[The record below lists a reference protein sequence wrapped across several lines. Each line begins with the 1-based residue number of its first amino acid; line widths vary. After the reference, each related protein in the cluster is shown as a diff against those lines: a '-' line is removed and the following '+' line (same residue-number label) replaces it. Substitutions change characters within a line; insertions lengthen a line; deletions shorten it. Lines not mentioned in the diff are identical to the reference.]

1 MLFRSQKK
9 VKKTEVESWIEK
21 RYTSKSEEIMRD
33 SERYINKIEDS
44 EQKIKNFLNEFK
56 FMTPNER
63 IFKKIYKIALSSQDK
78 FINSLLLTTE
88 KINTNYSDID
98 SLKEVHKNLVETVGS
113 IQKYIGMHGRYL
125 MIVYE
130 REMKLLS
137 RFLKDFDGN
146 IEKLGNLLK
155 DSEFVAI
162 ENIMNIISENK
173 SKKIEIE
180 ENKSKILDIKKEI
193 EEKKIKIEDKKKELS
208 KVKDMAKGEKEK
220 MEEYKELKKQFKKI
234 ENEIYSTIAPLK
246 REMRKLEKIVTD
258 KKLKKQIQEYIEFP
272 VKTFLNDSDLNVFQ
286 ESIPNIEKI
295 EKNPRKREK
304 ILRLIEYVLD
314 GNLEDKKKE
323 YMAYKEKVDSFVITS
338 REENKEGIIKRKIDN
353 LQSEIIKSEEKIK
366 NLETKND
373 LLQKEIL
380 KSEEDIIEI
389 LEKDLDVKVQE

>member
-9 VKKTEVESWIEK
+9 VKKTEVESWIGK
-21 RYTSKSEEIMRD
+21 RYTSKSEEMMRD
-33 SERYINKIEDS
+33 SRRYIDKIEDS
-44 EQKIKNFLNEFK
+44 KQKIKNFLNEFK

-78 FINSLLLTTE
+78 FISSLLLTTE
-88 KINTNYSDID
+88 KINTDYSDID

-137 RFLKDFDGN
+137 RFLKDFTEN
-146 IEKLGNLLK
+146 VEKLGNVLK
-155 DSEFVAI
+155 NSEFVTI
-162 ENIMNIISENK
+162 ENIMNTISENK
-173 SKKIEIE
+173 SKKIEIK

-193 EEKKIKIEDKKKELS
+193 EEKKIEIEDKKKELS
-208 KVKDMAKGEKEK
+208 KVEDKAKGEKEK

-272 VKTFLNDSDLNVFQ
+272 VKTFLNDSDLNVFRK
-286 ESIPNIEKI
+286 SIPNIEKI

-304 ILRLIEYVLD
+304 ILRLAEYILD

-323 YMAYKEKVDSFVITS
+323 YIEYKEKVDSFVITS
-338 REENKEGIIKRKIDN
+338 REENRGGIIKRKIDN

-366 NLETKND
+366 SLETKND
-373 LLQKEIL
+373 LLQKEIF
-380 KSEEDIIEI
+380 KSKGDIIEI

>member
-98 SLKEVHKNLVETVGS
+98 SLKEVHKNLVETVSS

-180 ENKSKILDIKKEI
+180 ENKSKIMDIKKEI

-272 VKTFLNDSDLNVFQ
+272 VKTFLNDSDLNVFR

>member
-33 SERYINKIEDS
+33 SERYMNKIEDS

-272 VKTFLNDSDLNVFQ
+272 VKTFLNDSDLNVFR

>member
-9 VKKTEVESWIEK
+9 VKKTEVESWIGK
-21 RYTSKSEEIMRD
+21 RYTSKSEEMMRD
-33 SERYINKIEDS
+33 SRRYIDKIEDS
-44 EQKIKNFLNEFK
+44 KQKIKNFLNEFK

-78 FINSLLLTTE
+78 FISSLLLTTE
-88 KINTNYSDID
+88 KINTDYSDID

-137 RFLKDFDGN
+137 RFLKDFTEN
-146 IEKLGNLLK
+146 VEKLGNVLK
-155 DSEFVAI
+155 NSEFVTI
-162 ENIMNIISENK
+162 ENIMNTISENK
-173 SKKIEIE
+173 SKKIEIK

-193 EEKKIKIEDKKKELS
+193 EEKKIEIEDKKKELS
-208 KVKDMAKGEKEK
+208 KVEDKAKGEKEK

-246 REMRKLEKIVTD
+246 REMRKLEKIVID

-272 VKTFLNDSDLNVFQ
+272 VKTFLNDSDLNVFR

-304 ILRLIEYVLD
+304 ILRLAEYVLD

-323 YMAYKEKVDSFVITS
+323 YIEYKEKVDSFVITS
-338 REENKEGIIKRKIDN
+338 REENRGGIIKRKIDN

-366 NLETKND
+366 SLETKND
-373 LLQKEIL
+373 LLQKEIF
-380 KSEEDIIEI
+380 KSKGDIIEI

>member
-9 VKKTEVESWIEK
+9 IKKTEVESWIEK

-33 SERYINKIEDS
+33 SRRYIDKIEDS
-44 EQKIKNFLNEFK
+44 KQKIKNFLNEFK

-88 KINTNYSDID
+88 KINTDYSDID
-98 SLKEVHKNLVETVGS
+98 SLKEVHKSLVETVGS

-137 RFLKDFDGN
+137 RFLKDFTEN
-146 IEKLGNLLK
+146 VEKLGNVLK
-155 DSEFVAI
+155 NSEFVTI
-162 ENIMNIISENK
+162 ENIMNTLSENK
-173 SKKIEIE
+173 SKKIEIK

-208 KVKDMAKGEKEK
+208 KVEDMAKGEKEK

-272 VKTFLNDSDLNVFQ
+272 VKTFLNDSDLNVFR

-295 EKNPRKREK
+295 EKNPRKGEK
-304 ILRLIEYVLD
+304 ILRLIEYILD

-323 YMAYKEKVDSFVITS
+323 YMAHKEKVDSFVVTS
-338 REENKEGIIKRKIDN
+338 REENREGIIKREIDN

-373 LLQKEIL
+373 LLQKEIF
-380 KSEEDIIEI
+380 KSKGDIIEI

>member
-1 MLFRSQKK
+1 
-9 VKKTEVESWIEK
+9 
-21 RYTSKSEEIMRD
+21 
-33 SERYINKIEDS
+33 
-44 EQKIKNFLNEFK
+44 
-56 FMTPNER
+56 
-63 IFKKIYKIALSSQDK
+63 
-78 FINSLLLTTE
+78 
-88 KINTNYSDID
+88 
-98 SLKEVHKNLVETVGS
+98 
-113 IQKYIGMHGRYL
+113 
-125 MIVYE
+125 
-130 REMKLLS
+130 
-137 RFLKDFDGN
+137 
-146 IEKLGNLLK
+146 
-155 DSEFVAI
+155 
-162 ENIMNIISENK
+162 MNIISENK

-272 VKTFLNDSDLNVFQ
+272 VKTFLNDSDLNVFR

>member
-272 VKTFLNDSDLNVFQ
+272 VKTFLNDSDLNVFR

-338 REENKEGIIKRKIDN
+338 REENKERIIKRKIDN

>member
-9 VKKTEVESWIEK
+9 VKKTEVESWIGK

-33 SERYINKIEDS
+33 SKRYIDKIEDS
-44 EQKIKNFLNEFK
+44 KQKIKNFLNEFK

-78 FINSLLLTTE
+78 FISSLLLTTE
-88 KINTNYSDID
+88 KINTDYSDID
-98 SLKEVHKNLVETVGS
+98 SLKEMHKNLVETVGS

-137 RFLKDFDGN
+137 RFLKDFTEN
-146 IEKLGNLLK
+146 VEKLGNVLK
-155 DSEFVAI
+155 NSEFVTI
-162 ENIMNIISENK
+162 ENIMNTLSENK
-173 SKKIEIE
+173 SKKIEIK

-193 EEKKIKIEDKKKELS
+193 EEKKIEIEDKKKELS
-208 KVKDMAKGEKEK
+208 KVEDMAKGEKEK

-272 VKTFLNDSDLNVFQ
+272 VKTFLNDSDLNVFR

-304 ILRLIEYVLD
+304 ILRLAEYILE

-323 YMAYKEKVDSFVITS
+323 YIEYKEKVDSFVITS
-338 REENKEGIIKRKIDN
+338 REENREEIIKRKIDN

-373 LLQKEIL
+373 LLQKEIF
-380 KSEEDIIEI
+380 KSKEDIIEI

>member
-1 MLFRSQKK
+1 
-9 VKKTEVESWIEK
+9 
-21 RYTSKSEEIMRD
+21 
-33 SERYINKIEDS
+33 
-44 EQKIKNFLNEFK
+44 
-56 FMTPNER
+56 
-63 IFKKIYKIALSSQDK
+63 
-78 FINSLLLTTE
+78 
-88 KINTNYSDID
+88 YSDID

-272 VKTFLNDSDLNVFQ
+272 VKTFLNDSDLNVFR

>member
-208 KVKDMAKGEKEK
+208 KFKDIAKGEKEK

-272 VKTFLNDSDLNVFQ
+272 VKTFLNDSDLNVFR

>member
-272 VKTFLNDSDLNVFQ
+272 VKTFLNDSDLNVFR

>member
-9 VKKTEVESWIEK
+9 VKKTEVESWIGK

-33 SERYINKIEDS
+33 SKRYIDKIEDS
-44 EQKIKNFLNEFK
+44 KQKIKNFLNEFK

-78 FINSLLLTTE
+78 FISSLLLTTE
-88 KINTNYSDID
+88 KINTDYSDID

-137 RFLKDFDGN
+137 RFLKDFTEN
-146 IEKLGNLLK
+146 VEKLGNVLK
-155 DSEFVAI
+155 NSEFVTI
-162 ENIMNIISENK
+162 ENIMNTLSENK
-173 SKKIEIE
+173 SKKIEIK

-193 EEKKIKIEDKKKELS
+193 EEKKIEIEDKKKELS
-208 KVKDMAKGEKEK
+208 KVEDMAKGEKEK

-272 VKTFLNDSDLNVFQ
+272 VKTFLNDSDLNVFR

-304 ILRLIEYVLD
+304 ILRLAEYILE

-323 YMAYKEKVDSFVITS
+323 YIEYKEKVDSFVITS
-338 REENKEGIIKRKIDN
+338 REENREEIIKRKIDN

-373 LLQKEIL
+373 LLQKEIF
-380 KSEEDIIEI
+380 KSKEDIIEI

>member
-180 ENKSKILDIKKEI
+180 ENKSKIMDIKKEI
-193 EEKKIKIEDKKKELS
+193 EEKKIKIEDKKKELL

-272 VKTFLNDSDLNVFQ
+272 VKTFLNDSDLNVFR

>member
-9 VKKTEVESWIEK
+9 VKKTEVESWIGK

-33 SERYINKIEDS
+33 SKRYIDKIEDS
-44 EQKIKNFLNEFK
+44 KQKIKNFLNEFK

-78 FINSLLLTTE
+78 FISSLLLTTE
-88 KINTNYSDID
+88 KINTDYSDID
-98 SLKEVHKNLVETVGS
+98 SLKEMHKNLVETVGS

-137 RFLKDFDGN
+137 RFLKDFTEN
-146 IEKLGNLLK
+146 VEKLGNVLK
-155 DSEFVAI
+155 NSEFVTI
-162 ENIMNIISENK
+162 ENIMNTLSENK
-173 SKKIEIE
+173 SKKIEIK

-193 EEKKIKIEDKKKELS
+193 EEKKIEIEDKKKELS
-208 KVKDMAKGEKEK
+208 KVEDMAKGEKEK

-272 VKTFLNDSDLNVFQ
+272 VKTFLNDSDLNVFR

-304 ILRLIEYVLD
+304 ILRLAEYVLG

-323 YMAYKEKVDSFVITS
+323 YIEYKEKVDSFVITS
-338 REENKEGIIKRKIDN
+338 REENREEIIKRKIDN

-373 LLQKEIL
+373 LLQKEIF
-380 KSEEDIIEI
+380 KSKEDIIEI

>member
-180 ENKSKILDIKKEI
+180 ENKSKIMDIKKEI

-272 VKTFLNDSDLNVFQ
+272 VKTFLNDSDLNVFR

>member
-9 VKKTEVESWIEK
+9 VKKTEVESWIGK

-33 SERYINKIEDS
+33 SKRYIDKIEDS
-44 EQKIKNFLNEFK
+44 KQKIKNFLNEFK

-78 FINSLLLTTE
+78 FISSLLLTTE
-88 KINTNYSDID
+88 KINTDYSDID
-98 SLKEVHKNLVETVGS
+98 SLKEMHKNLVETVGS

-137 RFLKDFDGN
+137 RFLKDFTEN
-146 IEKLGNLLK
+146 VEKLGNVLK
-155 DSEFVAI
+155 NSEFVTI
-162 ENIMNIISENK
+162 ENIMNTLSENK
-173 SKKIEIE
+173 SKKIEIK

-193 EEKKIKIEDKKKELS
+193 EEKKIEIEDKKKELS
-208 KVKDMAKGEKEK
+208 KVEDMAKGEKEK

-272 VKTFLNDSDLNVFQ
+272 VKTFLNDSDLNVFR

-304 ILRLIEYVLD
+304 ILRLAEYILG

-323 YMAYKEKVDSFVITS
+323 YIEYKEKVDSFVITS
-338 REENKEGIIKRKIDN
+338 REENREEIIKRKIDN

-373 LLQKEIL
+373 LLQKEIF
-380 KSEEDIIEI
+380 KSKEDIIEI